1 MELLEGRKNFMII
14 DIFLPLSLIFIMFTL
29 GLGLTLNDFI
39 NLVHTPKA
47 FFVGIMNQMF
57 LLPLV
62 AFIIISLMGITKE
75 IAVGMMILASC
86 PGGVTSNIITKLAK
100 GDTALSI
107 SYTAVISIL
116 TIVSLPMITGF
127 SMKYF
132 MGADAPPLNLLSLG
146 FTMFLITA
154 LPVGI
159 GLSVRSKYRTFADSF
174 EATATKISII
184 LFIIIILGALA
195 SEWNTFIN
203 NLLKLGPAIIL
214 LMVVMITIGYK
225 SSNWFKM
232 NNRQAVTVAIE
243 SGIQNGTVGITIGNL
258 IINPETG
265 LSILSIPSGV
275 YGILMYFICLPFV
288 FWYIKTKHK

>member
-1 MELLEGRKNFMII
+1 MII
-14 DIFLPLSLIFIMFTL
+14 DIFLPLSLIFIMFAL

-39 NLVHTPKA
+39 NLLHTPKA

-174 EATATKISII
+174 EATATKISTI

-203 NLLKLGPAIIL
+203 NLLKLGPAIII

-258 IINPETG
+258 IINTETG

-288 FWYIKTKHK
+288 FWYIKNNHK